1 MELKTI
7 PYNDYEALVPQSG
20 RHIIGQE
27 RGENII
33 VYQAFNP
40 KTSDFAV
47 THQRF
52 GGKHYKYTRMSWI
65 KPNFLWMMY
74 RAGWASKEHEQRVL
88 AIEIPKTSFEE
99 VLGEAVHS
107 VFIEEVYGTEAKWKS
122 ALADS
127 EVRIQWDPD
136 HDPYGNKLDRR
147 AIQLGLRGSMLRNF
161 GMEWIQSIEDITPFV
176 HEQKAILDTGDL
188 SALQVIE
195 EKKVAFDMERLAHLI
210 LD

>member
-40 KTSDFAV
+40 KTSAFAV

-88 AIEIPKTSFEE
+88 AIEIRKTSFEE
-99 VLGEAVHS
+99 VLKEAVHS

-176 HEQKAILDTGDL
+176 YEQKAILDTGDL

-195 EKKVAFDMERLAHLI
+195 EKKIAFDMERLAHLI